1 MKRPWTPGPW
11 AAFQFDNRPD
21 YPKREADNL
30 LASKAP
36 EMAELLIEIAQKA
49 TDGIIDDDTYI
60 NNMLELGHKA
70 EDLIKEIG
78 YEAPSADRDKP

>member
-1 MKRPWTPGPW
+1 MFVEGYDMSKVDTLQWR
-11 AAFQFDNRPD
+11 AN
-21 YPKREADNL
+21 KL
-30 LASKAP
+30 LASKSP